1 VTGDS
6 DECVACDNCALD
18 QGFQAQ
24 LQLQG
29 LGSSRDDD
37 SDGGGSAVGSGGG
50 VRSVDL
56 TSEACCLVLLLRRL
70 RRDERTVTLKV
81 GTRR

>member
-1 VTGDS
+1 M
-6 DECVACDNCALD
+6 
-18 QGFQAQ
+18 
-24 LQLQG
+24 
-29 LGSSRDDD
+29 
-37 SDGGGSAVGSGGG
+37 GSGGG

-81 GTRR
+81 GTRRQEAMLARVPQQEASSYRVQYMHTSHVQYSQL